1 MTTYME
7 YARQQ
12 FELAHMV
19 DVEGN
24 VLWLEEHLEEYAYEE
39 YENAHPA
46 IQEVL
51 NTIIKNLIE
60 RETE

>member
-12 FELAHMV
+12 FELAHTV
-19 DVEGN
+19 DVEDN
-24 VLWLEEHLEEYAYEE
+24 MSWLEEHLEEYAYEE

-51 NTIIKNLIE
+51 DTIINNLIE

>member
-39 YENAHPA
+39 
-46 IQEVL
+46 
-51 NTIIKNLIE
+51 
-60 RETE
+60 